1 MIDNLDLAKLDAREP
16 DEMTR
21 LAYALKN
28 VGFLTVSNTGIG
40 ADRVRQVMERYRSF
54 FALPESVKRNVD
66 MARTGSNRGWGAA
79 QSEQVDPASNPDY
92 KQVFDCGYELPAGD
106 PVADRGL
113 SVYAP
118 NLWPEN
124 MPEFKADIQ
133 AYYAETAGVAMRIL
147 RAIAAAIGRDE
158 KAFDDAFGTPMA
170 LLRGNFYPE
179 RPAWAGDKDF
189 GIAAHTDYGCLTLLA
204 TDGVPGLEV
213 QMPDQSWQPVEASPG
228 VFVINFGE
236 MLEFW
241 TAGQVKATLHRVK
254 GGSEERISVPLF
266 FNPAYDTNVAPAGSG
281 QVITA
286 GEHLTRRYDE
296 TYIHLQDRAKDT
308 VQA

>member
-1 MIDNLDLAKLDAREP
+1 MIDNLDLAKLDARETG
-16 DEMTR
+16 EMTR
-21 LAYALKN
+21 LANAVKN
-28 VGFLTVSNTGIG
+28 VGFLTVSNTGIE
-40 ADRVRQVMERYRSF
+40 ADRVRQVMDSYRSF
-54 FALPESVKRNVD
+54 FVLPEPIKRKVD
-66 MARTGSNRGWGAA
+66 MALTGSNRGWGAA
-79 QSEQVDPASNPDY
+79 QSEQVDPGANPDY

-106 PVADRGL
+106 PVAAREL

-118 NLWPEN
+118 NLWPED
-124 MPEFKADIQ
+124 MLDFKVDIQ
-133 AYYAETAGVAMRIL
+133 AYYTETAGVAMRIL
-147 RAIAAAIGRDE
+147 RAIAAAIGQDDT
-158 KAFDDAFGTPMA
+158 AFDDAFGTPMA
-170 LLRGNFYPE
+170 LLRGNYYPE

-213 QMPDQSWQPVEASPG
+213 QMPDESWQPVSASPG
-228 VFVINFGE
+228 LFVINFGE

-266 FNPAYDTNVAPAGSG
+266 FNPAYDTNVAPVGSG

-286 GEHLTRRYDE
+286 GDHLTRRYDE
-296 TYIHLQDRAKDT
+296 TYIHLQDRSGST
-308 VQA
+308 QAT